1 MKRTI
6 FKVVY
11 LLVLAL
17 FIFLAA
23 KGVMQNKG
31 APEEIAE
38 KLVEVENAKI
48 LEENEEKLV
57 LISGK
62 METDAILEFKEQGV
76 KVNSPILE
84 RKVEMY
90 QYLRDDD
97 NYDSIVRGWSDEEP
111 EKKLKDV
118 ALNII
123 YENPIKAIEDDIQYA
138 NVKVGE
144 FIIEADVIKRIK
156 TNAVFTN
163 FELIPEGYRVTD
175 EKVLTSS
182 LEGQMAVGDY
192 RMEFHY
198 LDLEETDEY
207 TFLGLQ
213 KDGKIQEYK
222 LDTGKGILK
231 EFKGNLSKDEAL
243 KEYAAQEKRGQY
255 VSFVLLGIVMVIGFF
270 VFKPA
275 KK

>member
-90 QYLRDDD
+90 QYLDRK
-97 NYDSIVRGWSDEEP
+97 SV
-111 EKKLKDV
+111 V
-118 ALNII
+118 
-123 YENPIKAIEDDIQYA
+123 
-138 NVKVGE
+138 
-144 FIIEADVIKRIK
+144 
-156 TNAVFTN
+156 
-163 FELIPEGYRVTD
+163 
-175 EKVLTSS
+175 
-182 LEGQMAVGDY
+182 
-192 RMEFHY
+192 
-198 LDLEETDEY
+198 
-207 TFLGLQ
+207 
-213 KDGKIQEYK
+213 
-222 LDTGKGILK
+222 
-231 EFKGNLSKDEAL
+231 
-243 KEYAAQEKRGQY
+243 
-255 VSFVLLGIVMVIGFF
+255 
-270 VFKPA
+270 
-275 KK
+275 